1 MKTRK
6 TAVIGL
12 FTFALALM
20 MLQFVVAVDFN
31 QAVSAQDQATFD
43 QILEP
48 VMKVYNLVKY
58 SATVLAVIV
67 LLFAGIS
74 YILSGS
80 DPGKREKAKNMA
92 MYVILGLIIIWAAP
106 AIVSFIVG

>member
-6 TAVIGL
+6 TAALGL
-12 FTFALALM
+12 LTFALALM
-20 MLQFVVAVDFN
+20 VIQFVAAVDFN
-31 QAVSAQDQATFD
+31 QPVSAQDQATFD

-48 VMKVYNLVKY
+48 LMKVYNLVKY
-58 SATVLAVIV
+58 SATVIAVMV

-74 YILSGS
+74 YIMSGS

-106 AIVSFIVG
+106 AIVGFIIG